1 MLKEKYIEFKSALAN
16 QDIQKAEQNF
26 QKGFNKAIEVFN
38 KKIINQESFVMAE
51 EKDLYATLFLFDNML
66 GLWSDK
72 SMIEETIQFAQDM
85 AVLVDNPKIKE
96 MFLLFSYGMS
106 EEGMDVN
113 TFINKYLDLTKVDN
127 EFPMFL
133 VNFKDEV
140 EELIPESLKN

>member
-16 QDIQKAEQNF
+16 QDIQKAEQSF
-26 QKGFNKAIEVFN
+26 KEGFNKAIEIFN
-38 KKIINQESFVMAE
+38 QKIANQESMVMADE
-51 EKDLYATLFLFDNML
+51 EDLYATLFLFDNML
-66 GLWSDK
+66 GLWSEN
-72 SMIEETIQFAQDM
+72 MIEEAIQVAQDM
-85 AVLVDNPKIKE
+85 SVLTDNPQIKE

-113 TFINKYLDLTKVDN
+113 SFINKYVDLAKVDE

-140 EELIPESLKN
+140 EELIPEDLKK

>member
-16 QDIQKAEQNF
+16 QDIQKAEQSF
-26 QKGFNKAIEVFN
+26 KEGFNKAIEIFN
-38 KKIINQESFVMAE
+38 EKIANQESMVMADE
-51 EKDLYATLFLFDNML
+51 EDLYATLFLFDNML
-66 GLWSDK
+66 GLWSEN
-72 SMIEETIQFAQDM
+72 MIEEAIQVAQDM
-85 AVLVDNPKIKE
+85 SVLTDNPKIKE

-113 TFINKYLDLTKVDN
+113 SFINKYVDLTKVDK

-140 EELIPESLKN
+140 EELIPEDLKK

>member
-16 QDIQKAEQNF
+16 QDIQKAEQSF
-26 QKGFNKAIEVFN
+26 KEGFNKAIEIFN
-38 KKIINQESFVMAE
+38 EKIANQESMVMADE
-51 EKDLYATLFLFDNML
+51 EDLYATLFLFDNML
-66 GLWSDK
+66 GLWSEN
-72 SMIEETIQFAQDM
+72 MIEEAIQVAQDM
-85 AVLVDNPKIKE
+85 SVLTDNPKIKE

-113 TFINKYLDLTKVDN
+113 SFINKYVDLAKVDE

-140 EELIPESLKN
+140 EELIPEDLKK

>member
-16 QDIQKAEQNF
+16 QDIQKAEQSF
-26 QKGFNKAIEVFN
+26 KEGFNKAIEIFN
-38 KKIINQESFVMAE
+38 EKIANQESMVMADE
-51 EKDLYATLFLFDNML
+51 EDLYATLFLFDNML
-66 GLWSDK
+66 GLWSK
-72 SMIEETIQFAQDM
+72 NMIEEAIQVAQDM
-85 AVLVDNPKIKE
+85 SVLTDNPKIKE

-113 TFINKYLDLTKVDN
+113 SFINKYVDLAKVDE

-140 EELIPESLKN
+140 EELIPEDLKK